1 MALVRTY
8 PRISSN
14 SNTFRSYRYDVFL
27 SFRGEETRK
36 TFTDHL
42 YTALN
47 NAGFLTFRDDDEL
60 ERGEDIKPGLQKAIQ
75 QSRTSIVV
83 FSKDY
88 ASSRWC
94 LDELV
99 LILERKRTTS
109 DHVILPVFYDVDP
122 SHVRKQTGSV
132 GKAFARSQKHQSLE
146 KVEGWRT
153 ALAEIADLAGMVLQN
168 QAYGYESKFI
178 KKIVK
183 VIGDKLSRTPLS
195 VEPKLIGI
203 QSQAERINL
212 WLQDG
217 SSDVGIF
224 VVYGMSGIG
233 KTTIAKHV
241 YNSNFRSFEGSSF
254 IENIKETADRPN
266 GLVQIQMQLLCDILN
281 GKEVKIHCVS
291 QGIIKIE
298 RAVSSRRVLLV
309 LDDVDQMDQLDAIL
323 RMKDQ
328 FYPGSKILITTR
340 RERLLKADQV
350 TEVHNVQ
357 TLDYNESLKLFS
369 WHAFGQDHPIEEYT
383 EHSKQL
389 VQHSGGL
396 PLALKVLGSSLS
408 GESIGVW
415 ESALEKL
422 KVIPDGEI
430 MNKLRISY
438 ESLKDD
444 HDRKLFLHIACFLIG
459 RNKSYIV
466 RILDGCDFY
475 TIIGIQN
482 LIDRCLV
489 TLDEHDK
496 VKMHDMIR
504 AMGREIVRQ
513 ESEEP
518 EKRSRLW
525 RDKDSFQVLK
535 KKNGTKKIQGLV
547 LDMRNHPANN
557 PINTNEIVLETNAFA
572 RMSNLQLLHLS
583 HVRLDGCY
591 ADFPTG
597 LRWLCWLEFPL
608 DSMPIDFPL
617 ENVIVLEM
625 QYSSLRQVCKGTKFL
640 PSLKILDVSHSH
652 GLSETIDFSLFP
664 NLEELILVDCTSLK
678 NVHESIGNMERLV
691 YLNMKDCKNL
701 SKLPKNMCMLK
712 SLETLIL
719 SSCSNLDEFPQFLPS
734 LKILD
739 VSHSHVLNENIDFS
753 LFPNLEELILID
765 CTSLKNVH
773 ESIGN
778 LERLVYLNMKDC
790 KNLRMLPKNICML
803 KSLETLIL
811 SGCSNLDEFPVEMM
825 KKMESLKVLETDG
838 IPISELGPERSS
850 TILSSFPCSLVE
862 LSLKGC
868 NLSDDVIP
876 PDLSNLSHL
885 RRLHL
890 DNNPICS
897 LPGFIK
903 GLRRID
909 ELSFWCCDRL
919 ESLVGLPEVHK
930 WISIIGCISLKKI
943 TFHSPE
949 RLCPIHLGYNRNLVE
964 WECNYKIEPIDRVDV
979 EMIKLLGLCN
989 LESMPAVRMRYPH
1002 SHRDP
1007 KEVPVQGLYQRGIFS
1022 TFFVGNEVPGRFS
1035 YISTKSSI
1043 TFIVPLLLASHRI
1056 RGLNIFATY
1065 AKENS
1070 NNYSTRPSIGPIMI
1084 KVRNKSKGQKWIYAP
1099 EFYGIP
1105 GDGENMIWL
1114 SHWKMENKTILQCG
1128 DEVVVSVI
1136 TGPRDL
1142 FWVKEFGVELV
1153 QEHQDKISTQ
1163 HNTKSDPNYPLVI
1176 GGDLKTWKCRPGI
1189 YFLGRWTREDTDD
1202 IDILTMDS
1210 DEEDT
1215 NKEGQEDEP
1224 DYTIAKMRTASNN
1237 CSLRGWKVR
1246 LTAVGFFFTLALVGW
1261 SSISQ
1266 KKKRHSSTSPP
1277 GICNLT

>member
-1 MALVRTY
+1 MALVRTS
-8 PRISSN
+8 PGTSSD

-27 SFRGEETRK
+27 SFRGEDTRK

-75 QSRTSIVV
+75 QSRTSVVV

-109 DHVILPVFYDVDP
+109 DHVVLPVFYDVDP

-132 GKAFARSQKHQSLE
+132 GKAFARSQKNQSSE
-146 KVEGWRT
+146 KVEGWRK

-168 QAYGYESKFI
+168 QADGYESTFI
-178 KKIVK
+178 KNIVK

-241 YNSNFRSFEGSSF
+241 YNSNFGSFQGSSF

-281 GKEVKIHCVS
+281 GKEVKIHSVS
-291 QGIIKIE
+291 EGIIKIE

-350 TEVHNVQ
+350 TEMHNVQ

-369 WHAFGQDHPIEEYT
+369 WHAFGQDHPIEEYM

-389 VQHSGGL
+389 VQHSSGL

-415 ESALEKL
+415 KSALEKL

-444 HDRKLFLHIACFLIG
+444 HDQKLFLHVACFLIG

-489 TLDEHDK
+489 TLDEYGK

-513 ESEEP
+513 ESKEP

-525 RDKDSFQVLK
+525 HHKDSFQVLR

-547 LDMRNHPANN
+547 LDMRNHPANS
-557 PINTNEIVLETNAFA
+557 PINTNEIVLGTNAFA
-572 RMSNLQLLHLS
+572 GMCNLQLLHLS
-583 HVRLDGCY
+583 HVQLDGCY

-597 LRWLCWLEFPL
+597 LRWLCWLGFPL
-608 DSMPIDFPL
+608 DSLPIDFPL

-652 GLSETIDFSLFP
+652 ALSETIDFSLFP

-678 NVHESIGNMERLV
+678 NIHESIGSLERLM
-691 YLNMKDCKNL
+691 YLNIRDCKNL
-701 SKLPKNMCMLK
+701 RKLPKNM
-712 SLETLIL
+712 
-719 SSCSNLDEFPQFLPS
+719 
-734 LKILD
+734 
-739 VSHSHVLNENIDFS
+739 
-753 LFPNLEELILID
+753 
-765 CTSLKNVH
+765 
-773 ESIGN
+773 
-778 LERLVYLNMKDC
+778 
-790 KNLRMLPKNICML
+790 CML

-811 SGCSNLDEFPVEMM
+811 SGCSNLDEFPMEIM

-838 IPISELGPERSS
+838 IPIGELWPERSS

-868 NLSDDVIP
+868 NLSDDVFTT
-876 PDLSNLSHL
+876 DLIALSYL

-890 DNNPICS
+890 DENPICS
-897 LPGFIK
+897 LPVFIK

-909 ELSFWCCDRL
+909 KLSFDGCDRL
-919 ESLVGLPEVHK
+919 ESLMGLPEVHQ
-930 WISIIGCISLKKI
+930 WISIAGCISLKKI
-943 TFHSPE
+943 TYHSPE
-949 RLCPIHLGYNRNLVE
+949 RCNRLHVRDNRNLVE
-964 WECNYKIEPIDRVDV
+964 WQCYYKIEPIDRVDV

-989 LESMPAVRMRYPH
+989 LESMLAVQMRYPFTC
-1002 SHRDP
+1002 RYP
-1007 KEVPVQGLYQRGIFS
+1007 KEVPVQGLYQHGIFS
-1022 TFFVGNEVPGRFS
+1022 TFFVGNKVPGRFS
-1035 YISTKSSI
+1035 YKSIKSSI
-1043 TFIVPLLLASHRI
+1043 SFIVPLPLASHKI
-1056 RGLNIFATY
+1056 QGLNIFATY
-1065 AKENS
+1065 AKEKS
-1070 NNYSTRPSIGPIMI
+1070 NNYSTIPILAPIMI
-1084 KVRNKSKGQKWIYAP
+1084 KVRNKSKGLKWIYCP
-1099 EFYGIP
+1099 LFYGVP
-1105 GDGENMIWL
+1105 GDGEEMIWL

-1128 DEVVVSVI
+1128 DEVVVSII
-1136 TGPRDL
+1136 TGTLDL

-1153 QEHQDKISTQ
+1153 QEHQDKMSTQ
-1163 HNTKSDPNYPLVI
+1163 HNTKPDPNYPFVI
-1176 GGDLKTWKCRPGI
+1176 GGDLEMWKCRPGI
-1189 YFLGRWTREDTDD
+1189 YFLGCHTIDD
-1202 IDILTMDS
+1202 FDILTMDS

-1224 DYTIAKMRTASNN
+1224 DYTVAKTRAASNN
-1237 CSLRGWKVR
+1237 CSLGGSKVR
-1246 LTAVGFFFTLALVGW
+1246 LTAVGFFFALALVGW

-1266 KKKRHSSTSPP
+1266 KKKRHSSTSLP
-1277 GICNLT
+1277 

>member
-1 MALVRTY
+1 MALVRTS
-8 PRISSN
+8 PGTSSD
-14 SNTFRSYRYDVFL
+14 SNTFRGYRYDVFL

-75 QSRTSIVV
+75 QSRTSVVV

-88 ASSRWC
+88 ASSSWC

-109 DHVILPVFYDVDP
+109 DHVVLPVFYDVDP

-132 GKAFARSQKHQSLE
+132 RKAFTRSQKNQSPE
-146 KVEGWRT
+146 KVEGWRK

-168 QAYGYESKFI
+168 QADGYESKFI
-178 KKIVK
+178 KNIVK

-203 QSQAERINL
+203 QSQAKRINL

-241 YNSNFRSFEGSSF
+241 YNSNFRSFQGSSF
-254 IENIKETADRPN
+254 IENIKETADQPN
-266 GLVQIQMQLLCDILN
+266 GLVQIQMKLLCDILK
-281 GKEVKIHCVS
+281 GREVKIHSVS
-291 QGIIKIE
+291 EGIIKIE
-298 RAVSSRRVLLV
+298 GAVSTRRILLV

-328 FYPGSKILITTR
+328 FYPGTKILITTR
-340 RERLLKADQV
+340 RERLLRADQV
-350 TEVHNVQ
+350 TEVHRVQ
-357 TLDYNESLKLFS
+357 TLYYNDSLKLLS
-369 WHAFGQDHPIEEYT
+369 WHAFGQDHPIEEYM

-389 VQHSGGL
+389 VRYTGGL

-408 GESIGVW
+408 GQNIGVW

-475 TIIGIQN
+475 TTIGVEN

-489 TLDEHDK
+489 TLDKHGK

-513 ESEEP
+513 ESEKP
-518 EKRSRLW
+518 EERSRLW
-525 RDKDSFQVLK
+525 RHKDSFQVLR
-535 KKNGTKKIQGLV
+535 KKNGKKEIQGLV
-547 LDMRNHPANN
+547 LDMRNHPANS

-572 RMSNLQLLHLS
+572 RMCNLQLLHLS

-591 ADFPTG
+591 ADFPTK

-608 DSMPIDFPL
+608 DSIPIDFPL

-625 QYSSLRQVCKGTKFL
+625 QYSSLRQVCRGTKFL

-652 GLSETIDFSLFP
+652 GLGETIDFSLFP
-664 NLEELILVDCTSLK
+664 NLEELILVDCTS
-678 NVHESIGNMERLV
+678 V
-691 YLNMKDCKNL
+691 
-701 SKLPKNMCMLK
+701 
-712 SLETLIL
+712 
-719 SSCSNLDEFPQFLPS
+719 
-734 LKILD
+734 
-739 VSHSHVLNENIDFS
+739 
-753 LFPNLEELILID
+753 
-765 CTSLKNVH
+765 KNVH

-778 LERLVYLNMKDC
+778 LGRLVYLNMKDC
-790 KNLRMLPKNICML
+790 KNLRKLPKNMYML

-838 IPISELGPERSS
+838 IPISELWPKRSL

-868 NLSDDVIP
+868 NLSDDVFP
-876 PDLSNLSHL
+876 TDLSNLSYL
-885 RRLHL
+885 RRLCL
-890 DNNPICS
+890 DENPICS
-897 LPGFIK
+897 LPVFIK

-909 ELSFWCCDRL
+909 YLSFAGCDRL
-919 ESLVGLPEVHK
+919 GSLVGLPKVHRLLNIVRCK
-930 WISIIGCISLKKI
+930 SLKKI
-943 TFHSPE
+943 TNHSPGQ
-949 RLCPIHLGYNRNLVE
+949 CYGAFVGDNWNLVE
-964 WECNYKIEPIDRVDV
+964 WEFCYKIEPIDRVDV
-979 EMIKLLGLCN
+979 EMIKLLGLCK
-989 LESMPAVRMRYPH
+989 LESMPAVRMHNPCIYT
-1002 SHRDP
+1002 DP

-1022 TFFVGNEVPGRFS
+1022 TFFVGNEVPGQFS
-1035 YISTKSSI
+1035 YKSTKSSI
-1043 TFIVPLLLASHRI
+1043 SFIVPLLLASHRI

-1070 NNYSTRPSIGPIMI
+1070 NNYFIMI
-1084 KVRNKSKGQKWIYAP
+1084 KVRNKSKGLKWIQAP
-1099 EFYGIP
+1099 MFYGIP
-1105 GDGENMIWL
+1105 GDGEDMIWL
-1114 SHWKMENKTILQCG
+1114 SHWKMENEAILQCG

-1136 TGPRDL
+1136 TGRRDV

-1153 QEHQDKISTQ
+1153 QEHQDKMSTQ
-1163 HNTKSDPNYPLVI
+1163 HNSKSDPNYPFVI
-1176 GGDLKTWKCRPGI
+1176 GGDLKSSKCRPGI
-1189 YFLGRWTREDTDD
+1189 YFLGGCATKDIDN
-1202 IDILTMDS
+1202 IDILIMDS

-1215 NKEGQEDEP
+1215 NKEGQENEP
-1224 DYTIAKMRTASNN
+1224 DDTIPKTRVASNN

-1246 LTAVGFFFTLALVGW
+1246 LTAVGFFFALALVGW

-1277 GICNLT
+1277 